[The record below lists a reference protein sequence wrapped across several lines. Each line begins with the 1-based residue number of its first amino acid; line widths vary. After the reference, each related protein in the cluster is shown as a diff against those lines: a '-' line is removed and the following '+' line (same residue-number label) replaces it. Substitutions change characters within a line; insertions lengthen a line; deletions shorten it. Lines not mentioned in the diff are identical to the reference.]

1 MEKNDEM
8 EDDETAE
15 KNNRLR
21 LYGTEKQTNELVS
34 IIKAKYSLD
43 DVNNYASYKSE
54 LLPNAILISGEPGT
68 GKTTLL
74 KYINVLFG
82 DKVRVVDLFK
92 ELESKIEEEYLGVN
106 QNAYF
111 NEVKYPKS
119 HIDDNKDTIYLLDN
133 FNFVYNYFFD
143 PYTLMPQDKKILD
156 YLQDI
161 IKPES
166 NNLLISTIEDSS
178 KINTLFKNIFDNEIK
193 LPLPNFEARLSILKR
208 YLENVSIKQED
219 LVKISGIIEGYNGA
233 EIIKLAK
240 ITYQKSIKENKYNL
254 TYNDFFAGIENI
266 KPVVKKKNESSWEH
280 LGGMQDIIDRIRKK
294 IIFPIK
300 YHEIYE
306 KENVKP
312 AKGILLYGPPGV
324 GKTTIAK
331 NLANEAGFNF
341 FSFSASDIHTMWHGE
356 DLRKIKEQFKKAKEN
371 APAILFIDEFESL
384 AAKRDNDA
392 NSKIFTPIVDEF
404 LRQMDGIEE
413 LKGVVVVAATNMKE
427 LLDPAIIRD
436 GRFDE
441 RIMVPPPNLEGRK
454 EIFSIYLKKLNL
466 DTKIKNREEM
476 LDYLSSKTE
485 GFTGANIEKLCNQVA
500 EELIY
505 KKIARLEREGTL
517 KIGTD
522 KETIETIFERILS
535 KNKEQETERKEIGF
549 IKREYLHDID
559 EKKKIKV

>member
-1 MEKNDEM
+1 MG
-8 EDDETAE
+8 DDETTE
-15 KNNRLR
+15 KNEKLR
-21 LYGTEKQTNELVS
+21 LYGVEKQTSELVS

-43 DVNNYASYKSE
+43 DVNNYANYESK
-54 LLPNAILISGEPGT
+54 LLPNAILISGETGT

-82 DKVRVVDLFK
+82 DKVRVIDLFK
-92 ELESKIEEEYLGVN
+92 ELESKKEEEYFGIN
-106 QNAYF
+106 QNSYF
-111 NEVKYPKS
+111 DEVKYPKS
-119 HIDDNKDTIYLLDN
+119 HIDDNKNTIYLLDN
-133 FNFVYNYFFD
+133 FNFIYNYFFD
-143 PYTLMPQDKKILD
+143 PYTFMPQNKKILD
-156 YLQDI
+156 YLQNI

-178 KINTLFKNIFDNEIK
+178 KINSLFKNIFDNEIK
-193 LPLPNFEARLSILKR
+193 LPLPNFEARLSIMKGC
-208 YLENVSIKQED
+208 LENVNIKEED
-219 LVKISGIIEGYNGA
+219 LIKVSKIIEWYNGA

-240 ITYQKSIKENKYNL
+240 ITYQKSIKENRYNL
-254 TYNDFFAGIENI
+254 TYNDFFVGINDI
-266 KPVVKKKNESSWEH
+266 KPIIRKNNENLWEH
-280 LGGMQDIIDRIRKK
+280 LGGMNDIIDRIRKK

-312 AKGILLYGPPGV
+312 SKGILLYGPPGV

-371 APAILFIDEFESL
+371 APSILFIDEFESL

-441 RIMVPPPNLEGRK
+441 RIMVPPPDLEGRK
-454 EIFSIYLKKLNL
+454 EIFGIYFKKLKL
-466 DTKIKNREEM
+466 DIKIENREEI
-476 LDYLSSKTE
+476 LDYLAGKTQ

-505 KKIARLEREGTL
+505 KKIARMENKDMP
-517 KIGTD
+517 KIETNN
-522 KETIETIFERILS
+522 ETIRGMFERIMS
-535 KNKEQETERKEIGF
+535 KNKEQETEQKEIGF
-549 IKREYLHDID
+549 IKKNYLHDID
-559 EKKKIKV
+559 EKKKIKG